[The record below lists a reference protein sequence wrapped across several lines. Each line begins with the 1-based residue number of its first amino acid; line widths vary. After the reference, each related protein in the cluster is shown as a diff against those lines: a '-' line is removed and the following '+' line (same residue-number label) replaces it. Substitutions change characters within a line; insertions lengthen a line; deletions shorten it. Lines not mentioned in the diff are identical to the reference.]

1 MSPTYTDI
9 YLCRSHKN
17 FLDHTK
23 RNLASY
29 RLASSPSVNFPA
41 FCHFKIYPIMELFCP
56 TKHTYTILRYDY
68 CDLSSYNTM
77 NFIPNNIIMWILYP
91 EWYAGTN
98 KWMYYTLHEYPISVV
113 LGLCIAVAPDPA
125 RVYNLQDWNSSN
137 QTWVQECLQCRHC
150 NNKGSLYQQ
159 LTRSE

>member
-113 LGLCIAVAPDPA
+113 LGLLLDILLVS
-125 RVYNLQDWNSSN
+125 LQMANKH
-137 QTWVQECLQCRHC
+137 LQKDSPCSC
-150 NNKGSLYQQ
+150 NWMQHHALVIIV
-159 LTRSE
+159 